1 MSFTFQ
7 IQQFKEEVIDENQY
21 LEIVSEQL
29 VQKIPKLEYDSWKED
44 ALKNL
49 LKVLDVSVE
58 KADDIVIQDINRNEI
73 YNRIKVNS
81 STFCSLK
88 DQRGF
93 FTAQKMKFPIKDF
106 FSKCDQICRKLRIWS
121 HLMKK
126 FLTEN
131 FIFRKVFDTLTYSV
145 PYIFK
150 IIFYY
155 QLDPPSSCIYGRHT
169 YGVQYGI

>member
-81 STFCSLK
+81 STCCSLNV
-88 DQRGF
+88 F
-93 FTAQKMKFPIKDF
+93 LIFLEMKLP
-106 FSKCDQICRKLRIWS
+106 
-121 HLMKK
+121 H
-126 FLTEN
+126 
-131 FIFRKVFDTLTYSV
+131 
-145 PYIFK
+145 
-150 IIFYY
+150 
-155 QLDPPSSCIYGRHT
+155 
-169 YGVQYGI
+169 

>member
-7 IQQFKEEVIDENQY
+7 IQQFKEEIIDENQY

-81 STFCSLK
+81 STCCSLNVLLICLE
-88 DQRGF
+88 
-93 FTAQKMKFPIKDF
+93 MKLP
-106 FSKCDQICRKLRIWS
+106 Q
-121 HLMKK
+121 
-126 FLTEN
+126 
-131 FIFRKVFDTLTYSV
+131 
-145 PYIFK
+145 
-150 IIFYY
+150 
-155 QLDPPSSCIYGRHT
+155 
-169 YGVQYGI
+169 